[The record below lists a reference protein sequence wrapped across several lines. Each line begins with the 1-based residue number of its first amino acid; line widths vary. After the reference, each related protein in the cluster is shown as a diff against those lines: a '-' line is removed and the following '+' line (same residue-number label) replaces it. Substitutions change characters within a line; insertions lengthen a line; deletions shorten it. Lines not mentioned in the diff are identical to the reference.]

1 MLSIYLSVLM
11 CEYID
16 TESAVNSFV
25 LGEKY
30 LFSGLGIV
38 FNDCIRL
45 VWVGGDLIVVVDVS
59 TIWILVPVGCD
70 LYRWWLVF

>member
-45 VWVGGDLIVVVDVS
+45 V
-59 TIWILVPVGCD
+59 
-70 LYRWWLVF
+70 

>member
-1 MLSIYLSVLM
+1 MVRYLSGNSFLFLLKKLSMLSMSLSVLM
-11 CEYID
+11 CEYIE

-45 VWVGGDLIVVVDVS
+45 V
-59 TIWILVPVGCD
+59 
-70 LYRWWLVF
+70 